1 MDVFSSCVIDS
12 SPVKVIALRA
22 FAWPLLASLYIS
34 SALKAGTEI
43 GGRETCI
50 LSQWPFPMALS
61 INNNENPPNRLPPA
75 PSTVASK
82 QFSFTK
88 QIERERD
95 LWGNKRNR
103 PITPGMDTVSVTT
116 ASPVKVLNVNTAV
129 LPAGVPLISHCV
141 STVVLSSMLLIEVK
155 CDSCNRQ
162 THTLL
167 RTY

>member
-12 SPVKVIALRA
+12 SSVKVIALRA

-34 SALKAGTEI
+34 SALKASTEI

-61 INNNENPPNRLPPA
+61 INNNETPPNRLPPA

-88 QIERERD
+88 QIERERE
-95 LWGNKRNR
+95 R
-103 PITPGMDTVSVTT
+103 PVGKQKKQANYPWHG
-116 ASPVKVLNVNTAV
+116 
-129 LPAGVPLISHCV
+129 HCLCHNCFPCKG
-141 STVVLSSMLLIEVK
+141 T
-155 CDSCNRQ
+155 
-162 THTLL
+162 
-167 RTY
+167 